1 MGKNVVYD
9 IENSQYPLEFVY
21 WFILNVPCIRPIIAK
36 LVLKNDY
43 IKCYDM
49 LPMWLCLGMGKKKKI
64 VCDIFRDCM
73 PWIVTIMITHF
84 CSGTL
89 D

>member
-43 IKCYDM
+43 IKCCDM
-49 LPMWLCLGMGKKKKI
+49 LPMWLCLGMGKKKNSMWYFSRLHALNSHNN
-64 VCDIFRDCM
+64 DN
-73 PWIVTIMITHF
+73 
-84 CSGTL
+84 TL
-89 D
+89 L